1 MKHESLSSPAAWYK
15 SGMGRTVPVL
25 LGVAGVYL
33 LTEHWA
39 HALPYLPWLILLA
52 CPLMH
57 VFMHHGHGG
66 HGGHG
71 AHSGQNNEKERKD
84 DG

>member
-1 MKHESLSSPAAWYK
+1 MKDESQPAPAAWYK
-15 SGMGRTVPVL
+15 GRTGFTLLVL
-25 LGVAGVYL
+25 LGVGGAYV

-71 AHSGQNNEKERKD
+71 AHSGHNNEKERKD
-84 DG
+84 DR

>member
-1 MKHESLSSPAAWYK
+1 MKQESQPSPAVWYK
-15 SGMGRTVPVL
+15 SGTGRTVLVL
-25 LGVAGVYL
+25 LGVTGVYL

-57 VFMHHGHGG
+57 VFMHRGHGG

-71 AHSGQNNEKERKD
+71 KRHNEIERKD
-84 DG
+84 NG

>member
-1 MKHESLSSPAAWYK
+1 MTQETQPPPAAWY
-15 SGMGRTVPVL
+15 RTRGGQTLLVL
-25 LGVAGVYL
+25 LGVAGIYF

-39 HALPYLPWLILLA
+39 HAVPYLPWLILLA

-57 VFMHHGHGG
+57 VFMHRGHGG
-66 HGGHG
+66 HGPR
-71 AHSGQNNEKERKD
+71 NKEIEGKD